1 MNKCKQATP
10 ARAPKLIKMPANSK
24 REVKPPPERSCTV
37 RAPRP
42 QTARGAPAPRAPR
55 FQHLKLNGPVDPAF
69 ILSKHRDFLTTLEEQ
84 EISSYREIYYL
95 RSRKPQ
101 DKSLNPVL
109 PEKFQFVTN
118 EHIAYRF
125 QMLKVLG
132 KCAFG
137 GVIKCIDHKT
147 GNQVAVKFLRDSPK
161 HHQQIMYEL
170 QFLQKLQAQQG
181 PEQHHII
188 KLHETFSYHGFFCFV
203 MELGAEDVYQT
214 LKTQNF
220 KGFPMTVVQVVAK
233 QGIEALAF
241 VHKMGIMHCDFK
253 PENVLFMSRKHSE
266 IKLIDYGCSASS
278 SEVIYTYI
286 QSRFYRSPEIVMGV
300 PYDDAIDVWSYACVL
315 CEMVT
320 GKPLFEAEDEQEL
333 MQLYMKIIGMPPQW
347 MINEGKRSE
356 YYFQEDGT
364 PIIEPNSSGVIHK
377 PGTSSLQKETKI
389 NDPLFISLIS
399 GCLRWDPSQRFTPE
413 QILRHP
419 WMHEKYGEIEH
430 PVPFSAR

>member
-1 MNKCKQATP
+1 
-10 ARAPKLIKMPANSK
+10 
-24 REVKPPPERSCTV
+24 
-37 RAPRP
+37 
-42 QTARGAPAPRAPR
+42 
-55 FQHLKLNGPVDPAF
+55 
-69 ILSKHRDFLTTLEEQ
+69 
-84 EISSYREIYYL
+84 
-95 RSRKPQ
+95 
-101 DKSLNPVL
+101 
-109 PEKFQFVTN
+109 
-118 EHIAYRF
+118 
-125 QMLKVLG
+125 
-132 KCAFG
+132 
-137 GVIKCIDHKT
+137 
-147 GNQVAVKFLRDSPK
+147 
-161 HHQQIMYEL
+161 
-170 QFLQKLQAQQG
+170 
-181 PEQHHII
+181 
-188 KLHETFSYHGFFCFV
+188 
-203 MELGAEDVYQT
+203 
-214 LKTQNF
+214 
-220 KGFPMTVVQVVAK
+220 
-233 QGIEALAF
+233 
-241 VHKMGIMHCDFK
+241 
-253 PENVLFMSRKHSE
+253 
-266 IKLIDYGCSASS
+266 
-278 SEVIYTYI
+278 
-286 QSRFYRSPEIVMGV
+286 MGV